1 MDNDRVEADFDY
13 QWTPR
18 QREVLALMA
27 KGRTNGEIAE
37 LLGISL
43 AGAKWHVSE
52 VLTKLGVASREE
64 AAEYWKRAH
73 RPSARMRRAF
83 RALTGLTFVAKAA
96 AGATGMLAVAAGGVI
111 FVGALASDGAVG
123 SAAEP
128 APTPDLSCARQP
140 GPADTIITLDG
151 AVPQPILFAMRGTPG
166 ICMGTTWPGSVNIA
180 IVGLRA
186 NTDLLA
192 HVNLAE
198 RNTCPAT
205 LYGFA
210 DQETAAVRL
219 IYDDGSVL
227 PLTLVAGPAALQTE
241 GRFFYS
247 VIDCEK
253 MVDHVEA
260 LDGAGNIIA
269 SQDLWD
275 ARQGYSTK
283 PSHPPLAAD
292 FVTSGEGDPG
302 GGGFS
307 SSGFFA
313 VPTEGATIEFN
324 VQHEGTIP
332 FEVTPWCGTGIVP
345 VEWVEGPSGPGGSGV
360 IRLQIPAGNVACAFA
375 NIRSNS
381 TWRISGR

>member
-1 MDNDRVEADFDY
+1 MSSRGYLGWAADGWRGYLRADVPIAPDR
-13 QWTPR
+13 
-18 QREVLALMA
+18 
-27 KGRTNGEIAE
+27 
-37 LLGISL
+37 
-43 AGAKWHVSE
+43 
-52 VLTKLGVASREE
+52 
-64 AAEYWKRAH
+64 
-73 RPSARMRRAF
+73 
-83 RALTGLTFVAKAA
+83 
-96 AGATGMLAVAAGGVI
+96 MLAVAAGGVI

-247 VIDCEK
+247 VNRLRK
-253 MVDHVEA
+253 
-260 LDGAGNIIA
+260 DGRPRRGSRRSGKYHCVAGFVGCAAGLQHQAVA
-269 SQDLWD
+269 S
-275 ARQGYSTK
+275 
-283 PSHPPLAAD
+283 AA
-292 FVTSGEGDPG
+292 G
-302 GGGFS
+302 G
-307 SSGFFA
+307 
-313 VPTEGATIEFN
+313 
-324 VQHEGTIP
+324 
-332 FEVTPWCGTGIVP
+332 
-345 VEWVEGPSGPGGSGV
+345 
-360 IRLQIPAGNVACAFA
+360 
-375 NIRSNS
+375 
-381 TWRISGR
+381 